1 MSEIPSAEQIQREEA
16 ADYAVRREVLEKVWS
31 REPGFYGWLTDTN
44 HKGVAEKYIVTAF
57 VFFVLAGLE
66 ALAIRLQLVRPSND
80 LLTPDLYNQFFSVH
94 GSTMMF
100 LFAVPVV

>member
-16 ADYAVRREVLEKVWS
+16 AEYAVRREVLEKVWS

-57 VFFVLAGLE
+57 
-66 ALAIRLQLVRPSND
+66 R
-80 LLTPDLYNQFFSVH
+80 
-94 GSTMMF
+94 F
-100 LFAVPVV
+100 LRACRSRGVGHTATTRETQ